1 MPNTIEEKLEY
12 IGLDLNNIPKFLKEF
27 KTLDFRLSKLKEDNK
42 HLVYKYV
49 PIDKI
54 QILITPKNR
63 LDDLSEKYAKAAPI
77 IAYLKPD
84 EEENIERYAQ
94 FLSMLKKVT
103 IEEIELASKEQKLLD
118 KKIPF
123 CVKYNKSYAWQIY
136 YSEFTNEYFMMVPS
150 GDEEYDKLFL
160 LLKMQ
165 IEFSK
170 SKSKKVPKIFVPI
183 NYVDYSE
190 AILKKSEINDIENYL
205 WLFTKDWTNIYE
217 VYDKDNN
224 LSLQIIGT
232 TNVYENIKSKYKI
245 ELSNREE
252 ANVFYQYIKA
262 LFILQTELSMHYK
275 FKTKINSKSELEF
288 YYNDTKIK
296 YENLSKFIEKEYLN
310 LQKTD
315 SKNEKEIVNEKE
327 RLVKLKELAKQKES
341 EYLDKQKQIALYLEC
356 KKTFFGKM
364 KYFFKHKKTFS
375 KSENKNTENDIANTV
390 GNDAL
395 VVPHTSINTINTD
408 SHYTIEDLVTLYYT
422 ADKKAKEL
430 SNLKLDIEALKLK
443 IYNLEQKVNNA
454 TLYIEEIDKHKKSI
468 FEFWKFANKD
478 ELKALE
484 VGNPGESES
493 KKRIKKVFK
502 YEFDFENL
510 AYDVDKT
517 QRIKLSKVE
526 QDSTYILTTDIINVV
541 NDISLAEISLDEL
554 KQEQLDSIKTYNL
567 QEFDIFGNIQDNRS
581 SIKNLGNQKHRE
593 NKKDKFKILGI
604 TKNTTVDEYVNK
616 IEDIKKN
623 LDESFKKIKSKY
635 NMSIYAIKSK
645 NNTIENEYGKYY
657 INLEHALRDS
667 IIDEK
672 EIEIYKINVQE
683 DMPIIYCSNIIFY
696 DNFNKTLPDGMNVE
710 ETVLLKNN
718 LYEFEQVKTDEF
730 RTNIYLN
737 KDEENVTVRKID
749 VYEYNV
755 SIKK

>member
-1 MPNTIEEKLEY
+1 MPDTVEEKLKY

-27 KTLDFRLSKLKEDNK
+27 RNLDFRLSKLKEDNK
-42 HLVYKYV
+42 HIVYKYV
-49 PIDKI
+49 SIDKI

-63 LDDLSEKYAKAAPI
+63 LDDINEKYAKAAPI

-103 IEEIELASKEQKLLD
+103 IEEIELASKEQKMLD

-123 CVKYNKSYAWQIY
+123 DVKYAKSYEWQIY
-136 YSEFTNEYFMMVPS
+136 YSEFTNEYFMMAPS

-170 SKSKKVPKIFVPI
+170 SKAKKVPKIFVPI

-190 AILKKSEINDIENYL
+190 TILRKSEINDIENYL

-224 LSLQIIGT
+224 LSLQIVGK

-252 ANVFYQYIKA
+252 ANTFYQYIKA

-288 YYNDTKIK
+288 YYNDTKMK

-310 LQKTD
+310 LQKKD
-315 SKNEKEIVNEKE
+315 KENEKEITSEKE
-327 RLVKLKELAKQKES
+327 RLLKLKQMAKEKES

-356 KKTFFGKM
+356 KKTFFGKV
-364 KYFFKHKKTFS
+364 KYFFKSKKTFS
-375 KSENKNTENDIANTV
+375 KSENKNTENDIKNTV

-395 VVPHTSINTINTD
+395 VVPHIPQDNINTD
-408 SHYTIEDLVTLYYT
+408 SHYTIEDLVTLYYS
-422 ADKKAKEL
+422 ADKKTKEL

-454 TLYIEEIDKHKKSI
+454 TLYIDEIDKHKKSI

-484 VGNPGESES
+484 VGTSDGNEE
-493 KKRIKKVFK
+493 KKQIKKIFK

-510 AYDVDKT
+510 AYDTDKT
-517 QRIKLSKVE
+517 QRIKLSKIE
-526 QDSTYILTTDIINVV
+526 QDSAYILTTDIINVV
-541 NDISLAEISLDEL
+541 NDISLAENSLAEL

-567 QEFDIFGNIQDNRS
+567 QDFDIFGNIQDNRS

-604 TKNTTVDEYVNK
+604 TKNTTIDEYVSK

-623 LDESFKKIKSKY
+623 LDESFKKIKTKY
-635 NMSIYAIKSK
+635 NMSVYAIKNK
-645 NNTIENEYGKYY
+645 ENTIENEYGKYY
-657 INLEHALRDS
+657 INLEDALKEA
-667 IIDEK
+667 ITDEK
-672 EIEIYKINVQE
+672 EIEVYKINLQE
-683 DMPIIYCSNIIFY
+683 DMPIVYCSNIIFY

-710 ETVLLKNN
+710 ETVLLKND

-730 RTNIYLN
+730 RTNMYL
-737 KDEENVTVRKID
+737 
-749 VYEYNV
+749 
-755 SIKK
+755 IKH